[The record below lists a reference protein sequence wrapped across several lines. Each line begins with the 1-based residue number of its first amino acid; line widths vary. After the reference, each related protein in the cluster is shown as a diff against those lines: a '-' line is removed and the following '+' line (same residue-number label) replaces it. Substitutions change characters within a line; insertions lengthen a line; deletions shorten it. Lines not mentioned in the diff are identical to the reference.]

1 MIAAKTPESM
11 EKFAPKILEKNSF
24 QWGIYRPQKNIAVG
38 SRNARNTLPV
48 DRSGR
53 PSNGQFLPVG
63 SYRST
68 APVDPNKQRALLS
81 SRSTRAVGR
90 HSVSKRAQICA
101 RRSTDP
107 VDRLQAKSTC
117 QKTSRLVEAWNRKN
131 SLKIF

>member
-1 MIAAKTPESM
+1 M
-11 EKFAPKILEKNSF
+11 EKFAPKILEKNSHK
-24 QWGIYRPQKNIAVG
+24 WGIYRPQKNIAVG
-38 SRNARNTLPV
+38 SRNTLPV

-53 PSNGQFLPVG
+53 PSNGQILPVG

-81 SRSTRAVGR
+81 DPVDPDGR
-90 HSVSKRAQICA
+90 PSLSAKRAQICA

-107 VDRLQAKSTC
+107 VDRLHAKSTC
-117 QKTSRLVEAWNRKN
+117 QKTSRLVEAWNRKLDQKN